1 MRGHDGDVGAGFR
14 PAVDIYED
22 EAALHMRVELSG
34 IKPQDVK
41 VNVDNNVL
49 TVSGERKL
57 AKEEDR
63 KGYHRV
69 ERSYGNFS
77 RSFAL
82 HDGVDA
88 AAIAAEYKD
97 GLLRLTVPKVKEPA
111 PKSIEIKVA

>member
-1 MRGHDGDVGAGFR
+1 MRGQGADTGSGFR

-22 EAALHMRVELSG
+22 AEALHLRVELSG
-34 IKPQDVK
+34 VKPEDVK

-49 TVSGERKL
+49 TVSGERSL
-57 AKEEDR
+57 ERDDDR

-69 ERSYGNFS
+69 ERSYGQFS